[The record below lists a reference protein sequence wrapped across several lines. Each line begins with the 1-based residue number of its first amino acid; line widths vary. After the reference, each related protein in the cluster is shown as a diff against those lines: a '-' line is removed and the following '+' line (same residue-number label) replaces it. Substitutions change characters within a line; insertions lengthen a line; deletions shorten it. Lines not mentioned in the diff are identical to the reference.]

1 MQTELL
7 SPDPAGIAH
16 AARLIRAGQLVAFAT
31 ETVYGLGADATNEA
45 AVAALFRAKGRPLF
59 NPLICHYPSSKAA
72 FADANVTPLAERL
85 AEKFWPGPLTLVLP
99 RRAGTRV
106 AQAVS
111 ANLPTLAVR
120 IPASTPA
127 RALIEEAGVPIAAPS
142 ANLSGR
148 VSPTTAAH
156 VLAQLEGRIAAVL
169 DCGPAAVGVES
180 SVLDLTGDRPTLLR
194 PGGATAE
201 ELTAIAGPLAA
212 PPRAGAPHG
221 PGMLASHYAPLLAL
235 RLHATEVAATEALL
249 AFGPPLAGAGLTF
262 NLSRKRDLAEAA
274 TRLFGGLR
282 FLDSEG
288 RRLGLLRIAVM
299 EVPGNGLGRA
309 IVDRLARAAAP
320 RERAYAE
327 QARTTSDS
335 VA

>member
-7 SPDPAGIAH
+7 SPDPTGIAL
-16 AARLIRAGQLVAFAT
+16 AASLIRAGQLVAFAT
-31 ETVYGLGADATNEA
+31 ETVYGLGADATNET

-59 NPLICHYPSSKAA
+59 NPLICHYASSEAA
-72 FADANVTPLAERL
+72 FVDAVAGPLAQRL

-106 AQAVS
+106 APQVS

-120 IPASTPA
+120 IPAPAPA
-127 RALIEEAGVPIAAPS
+127 RALIEAAAVPIAAPS
-142 ANLSGR
+142 ANRSGR

-156 VLAQLEGRIAAVL
+156 VLAELEGLIAAVL
-169 DCGPAAVGVES
+169 DCGQTTVGVES
-180 SVLDLTGDRPTLLR
+180 SVLDLTGERPTLLR

-201 ELTAIAGPLAA
+201 DITAVAGPLAA
-212 PPRAGAPHG
+212 PPLSGAPHG

-235 RLHATEVAATEALL
+235 RLHATEVAAEEALL
-249 AFGPPLAGAGLTF
+249 AFGAPLAGAGLTF
-262 NLSRKRDLAEAA
+262 NLSRQRDLTEAA
-274 TRLFGGLR
+274 TRLFSGLR

-288 RRLGLLRIAVM
+288 RRSGLLRIAVM
-299 EVPGNGLGRA
+299 EVPGDGLGRA
-309 IVDRLARAAAP
+309 IVDRLARAATPGRTAL
-320 RERAYAE
+320 REIE
-327 QARTTSDS
+327 RTTGDG